1 VHGVLPAKI
10 KRRTLSLAAVLAVPA
25 AIMTAG
31 LALANP
37 AQASP
42 AHQPSPAHQASVAR
56 QAGTGGLSVTIN
68 SMNPQYAAPGAAV
81 HVEGTVSNRTSQTQ
95 AGLEVQLYTSA
106 TPFLTRDGMDSYLA
120 HGGDSSLAPAGTPFI
135 ISASVPPGGST
146 YWTASFQVSTQ
157 GISTFGVYPVTA
169 QLQGT
174 FSANV
179 LAADQTLLPFWPGQQ
194 QAGLARPLDI
204 SWLWPL
210 IDQPHHQAC
219 AALTNNDLAASLT
232 PGGRLSAL
240 LTAGAS
246 HAGADLTW
254 AIDPA
259 LLSDVA
265 TMAHPY
271 QVGAKPNCT
280 GAPSEPAS
288 KAAASWLAALRKV
301 TPGQPTVITPYAN
314 IDMTALVHQGLT
326 ADLATAYDTGD
337 AVADSVLHGK
347 FGHDLA
353 WPPGGTADLSVLT
366 NLAAYEHVGTVVLNS
381 SEMPAKDPTVFQQDA
396 ITSLRVAGLP
406 MNVLLSDDTLTAVL
420 KAGDTSS
427 GILPK
432 DTEFAVK
439 QRFLAETAMIAAEEP
454 NSARTIVVAP
464 PEDWSPSEALA
475 SDLLGETTAAPWLK
489 PTALASLSSAPD
501 TERTVQR
508 QSPPASKASPGE
520 LSRSYLAQVGLVG
533 AQLGMY
539 QSMLYK
545 PEPAYVRSLDQAL
558 VATESAAWRGG
569 GRSQGVAQVDSL
581 SDYLS
586 RAEKKVK
593 FITSVSS
600 SQVQMAGSSGLVP
613 VSIQNGLLLQ
623 AIRVKVVASA
633 APTSQLTIGRFQN
646 LITVPPGQIVTVRLP
661 VSSAPQGSTQ
671 IQLSLT
677 SANGTPL
684 TFADNLL
691 TVHSTR
697 YGRAILVLIA
707 AAIGVLV
714 LTSVYR
720 GVRRWLNGDTHLV
733 NEEADPPGSVVTGTS
748 DAQHP
753 TEAPDDL
760 ADARRWVDDA

>member
-1 VHGVLPAKI
+1 
-10 KRRTLSLAAVLAVPA
+10 
-25 AIMTAG
+25 
-31 LALANP
+31 
-37 AQASP
+37 
-42 AHQPSPAHQASVAR
+42 
-56 QAGTGGLSVTIN
+56 
-68 SMNPQYAAPGAAV
+68 
-81 HVEGTVSNRTSQTQ
+81 
-95 AGLEVQLYTSA
+95 
-106 TPFLTRDGMDSYLA
+106 
-120 HGGDSSLAPAGTPFI
+120 
-135 ISASVPPGGST
+135 
-146 YWTASFQVSTQ
+146 
-157 GISTFGVYPVTA
+157 
-169 QLQGT
+169 
-174 FSANV
+174 
-179 LAADQTLLPFWPGQQ
+179 
-194 QAGLARPLDI
+194 
-204 SWLWPL
+204 
-210 IDQPHHQAC
+210 
-219 AALTNNDLAASLT
+219 
-232 PGGRLSAL
+232 
-240 LTAGAS
+240 
-246 HAGADLTW
+246 
-254 AIDPA
+254 
-259 LLSDVA
+259 
-265 TMAHPY
+265 
-271 QVGAKPNCT
+271 
-280 GAPSEPAS
+280 
-288 KAAASWLAALRKV
+288 
-301 TPGQPTVITPYAN
+301 
-314 IDMTALVHQGLT
+314 
-326 ADLATAYDTGD
+326 
-337 AVADSVLHGK
+337 
-347 FGHDLA
+347 
-353 WPPGGTADLSVLT
+353 
-366 NLAAYEHVGTVVLNS
+366 
-381 SEMPAKDPTVFQQDA
+381 
-396 ITSLRVAGLP
+396 

-520 LSRSYLAQVGLVG
+520 LSRSYLAQVRLVG

-569 GRSQGVAQVDSL
+569 GRSQGLAQVDSL

-593 FITSVSS
+593 FITSASS

-684 TFADNLL
+684 TFADNSL

>member
-1 VHGVLPAKI
+1 MHGVLAAKI
-10 KRRTLSLAAVLAVPA
+10 KRRTLSLAAALVVPA
-25 AIMTAG
+25 AIVTAG

-37 AQASP
+37 AQASAARP
-42 AHQPSPAHQASVAR
+42 ASAAHP
-56 QAGTGGLSVTIN
+56 AGTGGVSVTID
-68 SMNPQYAAPGAAV
+68 SMNPQYAAPGATV
-81 HVEGTVSNRTSQTQ
+81 NVEGTVSNRTRLTQ

-106 TPFLTRDGMDSYLA
+106 TPFSTRDGMDSYLA
-120 HGGDSSLAPAGTPFI
+120 HGQDSSLATAGTPFI
-135 ISASVPPGGST
+135 ISASVAPGRSA
-146 YWTASFQVSTQ
+146 YWSASFQVNLQ
-157 GISTFGVYPVTA
+157 GISAFGVYPVTA
-169 QLQGT
+169 RLQQETSGV
-174 FSANV
+174 NV

-194 QAGLARPLDI
+194 QAGLLSPLEI

-219 AALTNNDLAASLT
+219 AALTNNDLAGSLN
-232 PGGRLSAL
+232 PGGRLAAL

-246 HAGADLTW
+246 HAGPYQTW

-259 LLSDVA
+259 LLSDVT
-265 TMAHPY
+265 TMARPY
-271 QVGAKPNCT
+271 YVGSKPNCT
-280 GAPSEPAS
+280 DAQKEPAS
-288 KAAASWLAALRKV
+288 KAAASWLAALKKV
-301 TPGQPTVITPYAN
+301 TPSQPTVITPYAN
-314 IDMTALVHQGLT
+314 VDMTALVHQGLT
-326 ADLATAYDTGD
+326 TDLATAYGTGD

-347 FGHDLA
+347 FGHELA

-366 NLAAYEHVGTVVLNS
+366 NLAAAEHVGTVVLNS
-381 SEMPAKDPTVFQQDA
+381 SEMPPTDPTVFQQDA
-396 ITSLRVAGLP
+396 VTSLRVAGLP
-406 MNVLLSDDTLTAVL
+406 MNVLLSDDTLTGVL

-432 DTEFAVK
+432 NTEFAVK

-464 PEDWSPSEALA
+464 PDDWSPPEALA
-475 SDLLGETTAAPWLK
+475 SDLLGETTTAPWLK

-501 TERTVQR
+501 TERTLPR
-508 QSPPASKASPGE
+508 QPPQASEASPGE
-520 LSRSYLAQVGLVG
+520 LSRGYLAQVRSVG
-533 AQLGMY
+533 AQLRVY

-545 PEPAYVRSLDQAL
+545 LAPGYVQSLDQAL

-569 GRSQGVAQVDSL
+569 GRSQGLAQVDSL
-581 SDYLS
+581 SDYIS
-586 RAEKKVK
+586 SAEKKVK
-593 FITSVSS
+593 IITSASA
-600 SQVQMAGSSGLVP
+600 QVQMAGSSGLIP

-623 AIRVKVVASA
+623 AIQVRVVASA
-633 APTSQLTIGRFQN
+633 AATSQLTIGRFQN

-661 VSSAPQGSTQ
+661 ISSAPQGSTL
-671 IQLSLT
+671 IRLSLAG
-677 SANGTPL
+677 ANGTPL
-684 TFADNLL
+684 TFTDNSI

-720 GVRRWLNGDTHLV
+720 GVRRWLHGDTQGDTHLV

-748 DAQHP
+748 DALHP